1 MLAAWAGS
9 SGQWDRT
16 PELEERGRNTVGFNY
31 PDVKSPGTQ
40 VGSGGSAILNLRTN
54 FWKVLPL
61 ALVLEA
67 LANRVSLGEPELV
80 SCLWGAQA
88 HTPCRPLVSSMAS
101 DPQISHLSAYS

>member
-9 SGQWDRT
+9 AGQWNRT
-16 PELEERGRNTVGFNY
+16 PELEGRGRKTTGLNY
-31 PDVKSPGTQ
+31 PDVKSPGTW
-40 VGSGGSAILNLRTN
+40 VGSGGSAILNLRNN

-61 ALVLEA
+61 ALLLEVP
-67 LANRVSLGEPELV
+67 ANPVSLGEPELA

-101 DPQISHLSAYS
+101 DPQISHLSAYF